1 MQSLRNIAVI
11 AHVDHGKTTLVDA
24 LLRQTKAIQE
34 KEGTEQKQIM
44 DSNALERER
53 GITIFA
59 KNASFHYKDIKINLV
74 DTPGHADFG
83 GEVERTLRMVDGSLL
98 LVDAKEGPMPQ
109 TRFVLKKSLALGHKV
124 IVVINKIDKKD
135 ARLDYV
141 LNKTFDLFIELG
153 ATDEQANFPVIYASG
168 TQGKAGL
175 ERDLSAMTN
184 IMPLLDTIVSAI
196 PEGKKDETVPLQ
208 ALVFALK
215 YDNYKGQLGI
225 CKIYG
230 GTIKKA
236 QDVMHMMRDGTQ
248 KKAKVT
254 ELLVYEGL
262 LMSGVD
268 QAVAGDIVVVA
279 GLEGLKIGDTI
290 ADKDTPVALPV
301 IAVEEPT
308 VKMLFSVNTSPF
320 AGKEGDFVTTRQ
332 IRERLYR
339 QLLTDM
345 ALRVDD
351 TGSADQW
358 VVSGRGELHLSILLE
373 TMRREGYELQVAKPE
388 VILKEENGKQMEPY
402 EEVTCEV
409 PKEFSGAII
418 EKMGKRKAEMTDMQQ
433 EGDRVIMSFVIPTR
447 GFIGYRNEF
456 LTDTKGQGIMTSLLA
471 GYKPYAGDIQAAP
484 HGSLIAFEAGET
496 RPYALFSIQERGEL
510 FIGPNVQV
518 YAGMVIGRNAKP
530 LDMEVNACREKK
542 LTNMR
547 ASGSDENIILT
558 PAKNMSLEQSL
569 EYIGDDELV
578 EITPQNLRI
587 RKMILDHNVRKRAA
601 K

>member
-24 LLRQTKAIQE
+24 LLKQTKAIHE
-34 KEGTEQKQIM
+34 KEGAEQQQIM
-44 DSNALERER
+44 DSNAIERER

-59 KNASFHYKDIKINLV
+59 KNASFHYKDTKINLV

-83 GEVERTLRMVDGSLL
+83 GEVERILRMVDGSLL

-141 LNKTFDLFIELG
+141 LNKTFDLFVELG
-153 ATDEQANFPVIYASG
+153 ATDEQADFPVIYASG

-175 ERDLSAMTN
+175 GTDLSKMTD
-184 IMPLLDTIVSAI
+184 IMPLLDTIVTAI
-196 PEGKKDETVPLQ
+196 PEGKKDETLPLQ

-215 YDNYKGQLGI
+215 YDNYKGQLGV

-236 QDVMHMMRDGTQ
+236 QDIMHMMRDGTT
-248 KKAKVT
+248 KKARVT

-262 LMSGVD
+262 QMKNVD
-268 QAVAGDIVVVA
+268 EATAGDIVVIA

-290 ADKDTPVALPV
+290 ADKDKPVALPV

-351 TGSADQW
+351 TNLADQW

-388 VILKEENGKQMEPY
+388 VILKEENGVKLEPY

-409 PKEFSGAII
+409 PKEFSGAVI

-433 EGDRVIMSFVIPTR
+433 EGDRVIMTFVIPTR
-447 GFIGYRNEF
+447 GFIGYRNEY
-456 LTDTKGQGIMTSLLA
+456 LTDTKGQGIMTSIVV
-471 GYKPYAGDIQAAP
+471 GYRPYAGDIQTAP

-496 RPYALFSIQERGEL
+496 RPYALFAIQERGDL

-530 LDMEVNACREKK
+530 LDMEANACREKK

-558 PAKNMSLEQSL
+558 PARNLSLEQSL

-578 EITPQNLRI
+578 EITPKSLRI
-587 RKMILDHNVRKRAA
+587 RKMILDHNIRKRQ
-601 K
+601 KK